1 MRPFA
6 LRSLALS
13 SLLLAASGLAA
24 TRPQYDGILHV
35 TTHIAPT
42 SLDPADNTQPDS
54 VARRNLT
61 VLLFDTL
68 VVSNAR
74 GRLAPALAA
83 SWQAEPGNQRWTF
96 LLRRNVKFHDGSPL
110 TADAVAASL
119 RAGNPTW
126 KVFAQA
132 DSVIIERDAP
142 APELAAD
149 LARPRNAIVK
159 REGKLLSGTGP
170 FRVSS
175 FTPGKHLT
183 VAANEDS
190 WDGRPYLDTI
200 EVDLGRSGRDQL
212 VSLESA
218 RSDLAEVTPD
228 QTARATL
235 GSRHV
240 LTSQPIEF
248 VTLVFQRDPQ
258 SADDRNLRSALALS
272 VDRAS
277 IRQVILQSSGD
288 PTGALLPNWISG
300 YAFVFPSTQ
309 NLPLARQ
316 KRSEVR
322 QTPAWTIA
330 YDSSDPFT
338 ELVAQRI
345 ILNAKDAGL
354 TLQPSSSATPDLRLT
369 RLTVDSADPRLPLAT
384 IASQLNLPAPKLLNA
399 SSESLYQAEN
409 AALQGQRVIPLFY
422 LPVRYALGAQVH
434 NASLSL
440 VGATQLADVWLGA
453 QAP

>member
-13 SLLLAASGLAA
+13 SLLLAGSAFGA
-24 TRPQYDGILHV
+24 TRPQYGGTLRI
-35 TTHIAPT
+35 TTRINPT

-61 VLLFDTL
+61 ALLFDTL
-68 VVSNAR
+68 VIVDAR
-74 GRLAPALAA
+74 GRLHPALAT
-83 SWQAEPGNQRWTF
+83 SWQTDPGNQRWTF
-96 LLRRNVKFHDGSPL
+96 VLRRDVKFHDNSPL
-110 TADAVAASL
+110 TPGAVAASL

-126 KVFAQA
+126 KILPQA

-159 REGKLLSGTGP
+159 REGNLLSGTGP

-200 EVDLGRSGRDQL
+200 DVELGRSGRDQL
-212 VSLESA
+212 IGIESA
-218 RSDLAEVTPD
+218 RGDLAEVTPD
-228 QTARATL
+228 QTARAAL
-235 GSRHV
+235 GPRRV
-240 LTSQPIEF
+240 LTSQPIEL
-248 VTLVFQRDPQ
+248 VALVFQRDPQ
-258 SADDRNLRSALALS
+258 SAEDRNLRAALALS
-272 VDRAS
+272 IDRAS

-288 PTGALLPNWISG
+288 PTATLLPNWISG
-300 YAFVFPSTQ
+300 YAFVFSTAQ
-309 NLPLARQ
+309 NLALARQ
-316 KRSEVR
+316 KRAEVR
-322 QTPAWTIA
+322 QAPTWTIA
-330 YDSSDPFT
+330 YDSSDSFT

-354 TLQPSSSATPDLRLT
+354 TLQPTSSATPDLRLT
-369 RLTVDSADPRLPLAT
+369 RLTLDSADPRLALAT
-384 IASQLNLPAPKLLNA
+384 ISSQLNLPAPKLANA
-399 SSESLYQAEN
+399 SSESLYQSEN
-409 AALQGQRVIPLFY
+409 AALQTQRVIPLFY
-422 LPVRYALGAQVH
+422 LPASYVLSPQVR

-440 VGATQLADVWLGA
+440 TGTPQLADVWLGA
-453 QAP
+453 LAP